1 MKHKISKFN
10 KKDRYFKH
18 LLVNK
23 IKKACNNM
31 KHIMEIKIMLYKTIK
46 QLNIINFYKN
56 VLKNFLFKMN
66 NKNSFYNIIIK

>member
-1 MKHKISKFN
+1 
-10 KKDRYFKH
+10 
-18 LLVNK
+18 
-23 IKKACNNM
+23 M